1 MYEYTAKIIQQP
13 KTGRECGLTK
23 PFFKTCLLPVLVI
36 QVQFIEGKTIEELT
50 SYNLVCHL
58 ILKGSEGFQTVLIN
72 SVHSLR
78 RYNTNIFGPSTMH
91 GQILTDPITQT
102 PQIYFVFPEI
112 YIKSPGT
119 LNVPPIVVN
128 TNDFEIYSLH
138 DFKKSADNSIIT
150 RSFEKQGVNMKNRK
164 LKELD

>member
-1 MYEYTAKIIQQP
+1 MMK
-13 KTGRECGLTK
+13 
-23 PFFKTCLLPVLVI
+23 
-36 QVQFIEGKTIEELT
+36 GKTIEQLS

-58 ILKGSEGFQTVLIN
+58 TLKGSEGFQTVLIN

-119 LNVPPIVVN
+119 YN
-128 TNDFEIYSLH
+128 FECSV
-138 DFKKSADNSIIT
+138 F
-150 RSFEKQGVNMKNRK
+150 NMN
-164 LKELD
+164 E